1 MAGGTPRFS
10 ITAHPASVVPFG
22 VATMRNNCIGSRPS
36 MSRSSAVPF
45 IVWSASLYATSRGNP
60 ERTPPS
66 IMEWASAAMNPG
78 PLPLNPVTASSIGS
92 STIVTR
98 PIAPKISSTTSASRS
113 VAVPPRANA
122 VAPSP
127 TAHARFGMIR
137 TTRPRPER
145 PFSMNAVRT
154 PAARVMT
161 NPSRRTWPAI
171 PATSEGMSLGF
182 AARTRMSDSRARSA
196 TVSRDVTPC
205 FAAISLA
212 RAGTASLTRIRDA
225 GTTRPTIKPRTSASP
240 ILPTPAIPMTCCVAI
255 FPPTARIGSD
265 KPPCVFLLSLPRDF
279 INSEMPCEPSLTN
292 VDVHHEDLVDLLGQ
306 RLSLEECVDRITF
319 MGAGPEGVQGDVMTF
334 DIFPN
339 RPDLY
344 SVEGIARGL
353 RGFLGLELGLP
364 QYATGSA
371 TTDFIVHPNV
381 ADVRPFAVGGIVR
394 GLDMDTA
401 LLRSLVDL
409 QEKLHLTVGRK
420 RRKVAIGIHDLDRVA
435 PPFTYKAVLPQ
446 DVRFTPLGLAEEM
459 DLLDILVKHEK
470 GREYAHLVASQP
482 VFPIIVDA
490 KGRVL
495 SFPPVI
501 NGILTQLTADTRN
514 VFIDVTGTDLEAV
527 GGCLNI
533 IATSLGERGGKI
545 ELVHTKYSD
554 RTLDTPDLTPRERT
568 LDLRRANELLGLS
581 LRPSEAV
588 EFLRRMRHDARA
600 DGDVVTAS
608 SPAYRLDLLHEVD
621 LSEDLAIAWGYD
633 RYPRGLP
640 RRATFGEPLAA
651 NEFAETLRSL
661 LIGYGFQEVM
671 SLSFAAAKEA
681 VQTPP
686 RAEVRNPIG

>member
-1 MAGGTPRFS
+1 
-10 ITAHPASVVPFG
+10 
-22 VATMRNNCIGSRPS
+22 
-36 MSRSSAVPF
+36 
-45 IVWSASLYATSRGNP
+45 
-60 ERTPPS
+60 
-66 IMEWASAAMNPG
+66 
-78 PLPLNPVTASSIGS
+78 
-92 STIVTR
+92 
-98 PIAPKISSTTSASRS
+98 
-113 VAVPPRANA
+113 
-122 VAPSP
+122 
-127 TAHARFGMIR
+127 
-137 TTRPRPER
+137 
-145 PFSMNAVRT
+145 
-154 PAARVMT
+154 
-161 NPSRRTWPAI
+161 
-171 PATSEGMSLGF
+171 
-182 AARTRMSDSRARSA
+182 
-196 TVSRDVTPC
+196 
-205 FAAISLA
+205 
-212 RAGTASLTRIRDA
+212 
-225 GTTRPTIKPRTSASP
+225 
-240 ILPTPAIPMTCCVAI
+240 
-255 FPPTARIGSD
+255 
-265 KPPCVFLLSLPRDF
+265 
-279 INSEMPCEPSLTN
+279 
-292 VDVHHEDLVDLLGQ
+292 LLGKS
-306 RLSLEECVDRITF
+306 LSLEECVDRITY

-364 QYATGSA
+364 HYATGSA

-381 ADVRPFAVGGIVR
+381 ANVRPFAVGGIVR
-394 GLDMDTA
+394 GLDLDTA

-527 GGCLNI
+527 GGCLSI
-533 IATSLGERGGKI
+533 ITTSLGERGGKI

-568 LDLRRANELLGLS
+568 LDLRHANELLGLS

-686 RAEVRNPIG
+686 RAEVQNPIGEEFSTLRSSLLPGLLNIFRLNKHRELPQRIFENADVVLDAENVPRIAGATMHPKAAFTEGKSLVLSLLRDVGRSGDVAGADDANFIPGRVASVLIGGKEVGRFGEIHPRILEAYTLVQPVVAFELDVTPLRVARE

>member
-1 MAGGTPRFS
+1 MVAAGFWFDHIRGALAFPPGQDTWLPRY
-10 ITAHPASVVPFG
+10 G
-22 VATMRNNCIGSRPS
+22 LNNETI
-36 MSRSSAVPF
+36 
-45 IVWSASLYATSRGNP
+45 SAST
-60 ERTPPS
+60 
-66 IMEWASAAMNPG
+66 
-78 PLPLNPVTASSIGS
+78 
-92 STIVTR
+92 
-98 PIAPKISSTTSASRS
+98 
-113 VAVPPRANA
+113 
-122 VAPSP
+122 
-127 TAHARFGMIR
+127 
-137 TTRPRPER
+137 
-145 PFSMNAVRT
+145 
-154 PAARVMT
+154 
-161 NPSRRTWPAI
+161 
-171 PATSEGMSLGF
+171 
-182 AARTRMSDSRARSA
+182 
-196 TVSRDVTPC
+196 
-205 FAAISLA
+205 
-212 RAGTASLTRIRDA
+212 
-225 GTTRPTIKPRTSASP
+225 
-240 ILPTPAIPMTCCVAI
+240 
-255 FPPTARIGSD
+255 
-265 KPPCVFLLSLPRDF
+265 
-279 INSEMPCEPSLTN
+279 LTN
-292 VDVHHEDLVDLLGQ
+292 VDVRHADLIDLLGKS
-306 RLSLEECVDRITF
+306 LSLEECVDRITY

-686 RAEVRNPIG
+686 RAEVRNPIGEEFSTLRSSLLPGLLNIFRLNKHRELPQRIFETADVVLDAENVPRIAGAAMHPKAAFTEGKSLVLSVLRDVGRTGEVAAVDDGNFLSGRVASVLVEGKAVGRFGEIHPRILETYTLVQPVVAFELDVTPLRLPRE

>member
-1 MAGGTPRFS
+1 
-10 ITAHPASVVPFG
+10 
-22 VATMRNNCIGSRPS
+22 
-36 MSRSSAVPF
+36 
-45 IVWSASLYATSRGNP
+45 
-60 ERTPPS
+60 
-66 IMEWASAAMNPG
+66 
-78 PLPLNPVTASSIGS
+78 
-92 STIVTR
+92 
-98 PIAPKISSTTSASRS
+98 
-113 VAVPPRANA
+113 
-122 VAPSP
+122 
-127 TAHARFGMIR
+127 
-137 TTRPRPER
+137 
-145 PFSMNAVRT
+145 
-154 PAARVMT
+154 
-161 NPSRRTWPAI
+161 
-171 PATSEGMSLGF
+171 
-182 AARTRMSDSRARSA
+182 
-196 TVSRDVTPC
+196 
-205 FAAISLA
+205 
-212 RAGTASLTRIRDA
+212 
-225 GTTRPTIKPRTSASP
+225 
-240 ILPTPAIPMTCCVAI
+240 
-255 FPPTARIGSD
+255 
-265 KPPCVFLLSLPRDF
+265 
-279 INSEMPCEPSLTN
+279 LTN
-292 VDVHHEDLVDLLGQ
+292 VDVRHADLIDLLGKS
-306 RLSLEECVDRITF
+306 LSLEECVDRITY
-319 MGAGPEGVQGDVMTF
+319 MGAGPEGVQDDVMTF

-364 QYATGSA
+364 RYATGSA

-394 GLDMDTA
+394 GLDLDTA

-527 GGCLNI
+527 GGCLSI
-533 IATSLGERGGKI
+533 IATSLAERGGTI

-581 LRPSEAV
+581 LTEGEAV
-588 EFLRRMRHDARA
+588 ELLRRMRHDARVEGGA
-600 DGDVVTAS
+600 VGVL
-608 SPAYRLDLLHEVD
+608 SPSYRLDLLHEVD
-621 LSEDLAIAWGYD
+621 LAEDLGIAWGYD

-686 RAEVRNPIG
+686 RAEVQNPIGEEFSTLRSSLLPGLLNIFRLNKHRELPQRIFETSDVVLDAANVPRIAAAAMHPKAAFTEGKSLVLSLLRDVGRSGDVVAVDDANFILGRVASVVLEGEAVGRFGEIHPRILEAYTLVQPVVAFELDVAPLRVARE